1 MNKVGDRIVE
11 FSFIIDVIAMIL
23 QTFMFSIFSLSSPFF
38 IFFWVIVFLIALQ
51 YRRIAAQK
59 EKLFGVKDETV
70 WQQVTIAI
78 VCGILGGIVGA
89 VLMVLGGITI
99 TNIGIGFLWAVAI
112 MLLLVSPRF
121 VCFAY
126 AGSIISLSYLLFG
139 WPNIDI
145 AHLMGLVAIL
155 HLIESFLIVAN
166 GHLGAM
172 PVYTKNHRGETVGAF
187 TLQKFWPIPIV
198 ALMVVAGVPPTDGTI
213 PTPDWWPIIKPFESV
228 PEYSFYLML
237 PIIAALGYGD
247 IAMTMNPQR
256 KSYYTAA
263 LLSVYSII
271 LLVLAIIA
279 SHHPH
284 LLILPVLFCVLGH
297 ELTIYIGKRNE
308 MQGKPLY
315 VASDIGVRLLDVTKG
330 SPAMKMGIRSGDII
344 LSINSMK
351 VENRYHLAALLQ
363 TVNNFIEVEYIKN
376 SDNKVYRETQWLTPG
391 KHLGII
397 PVPEPTDAAQVEL
410 SNTGILVRFIQKM
423 IKKFK
428 GER

>member
-1 MNKVGDRIVE
+1 ME
-11 FSFIIDVIAMIL
+11 FSFIIDVVAMIL
-23 QTFMFSIFSLSSPFF
+23 QTFIFMMFNPSSPFF
-38 IFFWVIVFLIALQ
+38 LFFWAIVFLIAIQ
-51 YRRIAAQK
+51 YRRIAGQK

-70 WQQVTIAI
+70 WQQVAAAI
-78 VCGILGGIVGA
+78 ICGILGGIVGA
-89 VLMVLGGITI
+89 LLMILGGITI

-112 MLLLVSPRF
+112 MLLLISPRF

-126 AGSIISLSYLLFG
+126 AGSIISLSYLFFG

-166 GHLGAM
+166 GRLGAM

-198 ALMVVAGVPPTDGTI
+198 ALMVIAGAPPPDGTI
-213 PTPDWWPIIKPFESV
+213 PTPDWWPLIQPFEAI
-228 PEYSFYLML
+228 PEYSFYLMIPL
-237 PIIAALGYGD
+237 IAALGYGD

-271 LLVLAIIA
+271 LFVLALIA

-284 LLILPVLFCVLGH
+284 LLILPVLFCALGH
-297 ELTIYIGKRNE
+297 ELTIYIGKRSE

-315 VASDIGVRLLDVTKG
+315 VASDVGVRLLDVIKG
-330 SPAMKMGIRSGDII
+330 SPAMKMGLGSGDII
-344 LSINSMK
+344 LTINGMK
-351 VENRYHLAALLQ
+351 VENRYQLAALLQ
-363 TVNNFIEVEYIKN
+363 TINNFIEVEYISN
-376 SDNKVYRETQWLTPG
+376 SDNKTYRETYWLTPG
-391 KHLGII
+391 KHFGII
-397 PVPEPTDAAQVEL
+397 PVPELTDKAQVEL
-410 SNTGILVRFIQKM
+410 SNAGILVRFIQKM
-423 IKKFK
+423 IKRFK
-428 GER
+428 RDR

>member
-1 MNKVGDRIVE
+1 
-11 FSFIIDVIAMIL
+11 MIL
-23 QTFMFSIFSLSSPFF
+23 QTFMFMMFDTSSVFF
-38 IFFWVIVFLIALQ
+38 IFFWAIVLLIALQ
-51 YRRIAAQK
+51 YRRIAGQK

-70 WQQVTIAI
+70 WQQVAVAI
-78 VCGILGGIVGA
+78 ICGILGGIVGA
-89 VLMVLGGITI
+89 LLMVLGGITI
-99 TNIGIGFLWAVAI
+99 NNIGIGFLWAVAI

-126 AGSIISLSYLLFG
+126 AGTIISLSYLLIG

-145 AHLMGLVAIL
+145 AHLMALVAIL

-172 PVYTKNHRGETVGAF
+172 PVYTKNNKGETVGAF

-198 ALMVVAGVPPTDGTI
+198 AIMVISGVPIEGESI
-213 PTPDWWPIIKPFESV
+213 PTPDWWPLIQPFEAI
-228 PEYSFYLML
+228 PEYSLYLMIPL
-237 PIIAALGYGD
+237 IAALGYGD

-271 LLVLAIIA
+271 LLILAVVA
-279 SHHPH
+279 SHHPQ
-284 LLILPVLFCVLGH
+284 LLILPVLFCALGH

-308 MQGKPLY
+308 MSGKPLY
-315 VASDIGVRLLDVTKG
+315 VASDVGVRLLDVIKG
-330 SPAMKMGIRSGDII
+330 SPAMKMGMRSSDII
-344 LSINSMK
+344 LSINGMK

-363 TVNNFIEVEYIKN
+363 TVNNFIEIEYIKS
-376 SDNKVYRETQWLTPG
+376 SDNRIYRETHWLTPG

-397 PVPEPTDAAQVEL
+397 PVPEPTDAAQVTL

-423 IKKFK
+423 VKRFK
-428 GER
+428 GEKK